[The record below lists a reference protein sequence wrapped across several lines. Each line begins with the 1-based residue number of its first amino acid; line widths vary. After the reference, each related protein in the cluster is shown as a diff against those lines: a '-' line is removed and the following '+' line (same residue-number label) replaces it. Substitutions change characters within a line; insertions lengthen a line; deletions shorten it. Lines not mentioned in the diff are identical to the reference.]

1 MADEITPRRKNF
13 NKPEAGG
20 EDEPWLVTYSD
31 MMTLLMTFFVLMFSI
46 SSIDPVKL
54 EQLGDSVGK
63 ALGGAKKKTTQ
74 QFSMKE
80 IYDKV
85 TDVIEQE
92 QLKGVIEVEASTRG
106 VSIKIPSAISFA
118 SGSANLD
125 PRIFPILNKF
135 APMITQSKFPIAI
148 EGHTDSV
155 PIKSDLY
162 PSNWELS
169 TARSAQVVRYFI
181 DLGLPADRFRA
192 IGYAETRPRAPG
204 VTVGDANQ
212 TEDQR
217 AQNRRVEIIFLTIG

>member
-1 MADEITPRRKNF
+1 MADETLPKRKNF
-13 NKPEAGG
+13 NKPETGG
-20 EDEPWLVTYSD
+20 DEEPWLVTYSD

-63 ALGGAKKKTTQ
+63 ALGKTKTKTAQ
-74 QFSMKE
+74 TFTMKE
-80 IYDKV
+80 IYEEV
-85 TDVIEQE
+85 AEVIEQE

-118 SGSANLD
+118 SGSADLD

-135 APMITQSKFPIAI
+135 APMISQSKFPIAV

-169 TARSAQVVRYFI
+169 GARSAQVVRYFI
-181 DLGLPADRFRA
+181 GLGLPSDRFRA

-204 VTVGDANQ
+204 ETVQAANQ
-212 TEDQR
+212 SEEQR